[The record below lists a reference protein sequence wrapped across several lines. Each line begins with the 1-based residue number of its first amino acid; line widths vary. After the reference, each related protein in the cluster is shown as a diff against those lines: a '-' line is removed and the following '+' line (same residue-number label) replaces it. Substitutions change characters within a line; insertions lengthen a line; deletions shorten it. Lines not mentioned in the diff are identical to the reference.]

1 MSLPDPTGGE
11 AIIGVAVRDEHGTV
25 HIGRQP
31 ARHHNLLRLLHDMG
45 LHCPNPEDQGFALDD
60 GSFVN
65 RRQAWGIAREN
76 GQLRPRK
83 PGGYNGPELYS
94 EDLW

>member
-1 MSLPDPTGGE
+1 MFFTLHERKNKVFRPLDDIGAYCPSPD
-11 AIIGVAVRDEHGTV
+11 
-25 HIGRQP
+25 
-31 ARHHNLLRLLHDMG
+31 
-45 LHCPNPEDQGFALDD
+45 DQGFALDD

-65 RRQAWGIAREN
+65 RRQAFGIAWEN